1 MYSIKNPLCPLGIS
15 PLEGERGDVNI
26 SRDFGWSAV
35 PNFRERNL
43 CNSFSLS
50 KDSSAT
56 EVSVQ
61 VTLGM
66 TKKQGSVQ
74 MGKEEDLGVKTSLF
88 NSPPKDRSRLSKGR
102 HWAQI
107 AIPIS
112 PSLRGQGEELTLSKD
127 LASLST
133 SWFSVTLEMTG
144 KERLVQGEELQSNT
158 FHFVGMA
165 LIALLLLFPAFAQA
179 QKAPVLPLD
188 SILQRID
195 ANNLLLKSY
204 GLKAEA
210 YQYNAK
216 AATAW
221 MAPMVG
227 VGTFMTPYPGQMI
240 MDGRDKGSLML
251 QLEQDI
257 PNFAKQN
264 AQKKYIESKAK
275 VERATRDVTL
285 NDFKAQAKKLYYAW
299 LVAQQKIAV
308 LDKSTQ
314 IMQTMKKI
322 EEIRYP
328 FNQSKLGSVY
338 QTTAKLEETENMKRM
353 QLGEIGKAKAWLNSL
368 MNRPGNTDFAIDS
381 TYQPQFVA
389 ASNLDTA
396 SLAMAR
402 KDIQKM
408 DYNIQS
414 MQLNIASM
422 KKQSKPDFR
431 LRFDHMSPLGSG
443 MPKAFSVMGMVSI
456 PIAPWSSKMYKS
468 EVKGM
473 QYEVEAMQME
483 KAAMLQETQ
492 GMLYGMQ
499 YQIKTMQ
506 QQITA
511 MEKKIIPTLQKTLDV
526 SVLSYRENKMELPEV
541 IAAWEALNM
550 MQSNVLDEK
559 LKLYL
564 MIADYEKELYK

>member
-1 MYSIKNPLCPLGIS
+1 MGIS
-15 PLEGERGDVNI
+15 PSEGDRGTVNI
-26 SRDFGWSAV
+26 SRGLEGNVGILVSGQGEEHSFSRHFDWSV
-35 PNFRERNL
+35 TKRRNL
-43 CNSFSLS
+43 TNRFSLS

-56 EVSVQ
+56 EASVQ

-66 TKKQGSVQ
+66 TKKRGSVQ
-74 MGKEEDLGVKTSLF
+74 MGKEEGLGVNTSLF
-88 NSPPKDRSRLSKGR
+88 NSPLKDRSRLSKGR
-102 HWAQI
+102 HWRQI
-107 AIPIS
+107 A
-112 PSLRGQGEELTLSKD
+112 
-127 LASLST
+127 T
-133 SWFSVTLEMTG
+133 S
-144 KERLVQGEELQSNT
+144 
-158 FHFVGMA
+158 VGVA

-204 GLKAEA
+204 ELKAEA

-275 VERATRDVTL
+275 VERTTRDVTL

-368 MNRPGNTDFAIDS
+368 MNRPGNIDFAIDS

-541 IAAWEALNM
+541 ISAWEALNM